1 MTGQYEVSLRM
12 RLYLLFRRCQFI
24 YANVYLKY
32 AADFAEGSY
41 LRLAVVIAKENG
53 CVVSACAESIGKI
66 VDRLCILP
74 EYPEN
79 IDCVCNR
86 FFFYCYANMRSLF
99 SGMKAMKK
107 CSRRRVIQCL
117 HCSRYRRDICNNC
130 IRCFLMS
137 LKGFFMPYLI
147 DEH

>member
-1 MTGQYEVSLRM
+1 MTGRYEVSLRM

-86 FFFYCYANMRSLF
+86 FFFCYYANRRSLF
-99 SGMKAMKK
+99 SVMKAMKK
-107 CSRRRVIQCL
+107 CSRRRVIQYL
-117 HCSRYRRDICNNC
+117 HCSRYRGDICNNC
-130 IRCFLMS
+130 MRCFLIS
-137 LKGFFMPYLI
+137 LKGFSMPYLI
-147 DEH
+147 NEH

>member
-79 IDCVCNR
+79 IGCVCNR
-86 FFFYCYANMRSLF
+86 FFFLMLRKYE
-99 SGMKAMKK
+99 
-107 CSRRRVIQCL
+107 VIVFG
-117 HCSRYRRDICNNC
+117 NEGNEKM
-130 IRCFLMS
+130 F
-137 LKGFFMPYLI
+137 
-147 DEH
+147 